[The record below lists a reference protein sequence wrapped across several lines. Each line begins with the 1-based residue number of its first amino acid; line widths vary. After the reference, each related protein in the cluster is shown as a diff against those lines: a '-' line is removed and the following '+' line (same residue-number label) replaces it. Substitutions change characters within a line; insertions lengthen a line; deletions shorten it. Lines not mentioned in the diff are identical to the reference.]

1 MKNNKKLN
9 ICSSFIKLMIGFW
22 FASLGIV
29 FTINADLGLSPW
41 DVLHQGL
48 TNIIPITMGQ
58 ANIVVGI
65 VVVVLSMFLGVQI
78 GIGTILN
85 TIFVGVFID
94 LIEMTNII
102 PMAHNVFSGI
112 VMIVIGMVSLSLGS
126 CLYLSCELGCG
137 PRDGLMTA
145 LTRITK
151 RPVKVV
157 RTTIEMGALILGWT
171 LGGFVGIGTVITAL
185 LLGYIIQV
193 CCKILKLNIAT
204 LKHKSIIESFKV
216 VFSIVK
222 A

>member
-1 MKNNKKLN
+1 MKNNKNLN
-9 ICSSFIKLMIGFW
+9 ICSTFVKLMIGFW

-29 FTINADLGLSPW
+29 FMINSDLGLSPW

-48 TNIIPITMGQ
+48 TNLIPITMGQ
-58 ANIVVGI
+58 ANIIVGI
-65 VVVVLSMFLGVQI
+65 IVVISSMFLGVQI

-94 LIEMTNII
+94 LITMTNII
-102 PMAHNVFSGI
+102 PIAHNIFVGV
-112 VMIVIGMVSLSLGS
+112 VMILIGMIFLSLGS

-151 RPVKVV
+151 MPVKVV
-157 RTTIEMGALILGWT
+157 RTTIEMGALILGWM
-171 LGGFVGIGTVITAL
+171 LGGFVGVGTVITAL
-185 LLGYIIQV
+185 LLGYIIQI

-204 LKHKSIIESFKV
+204 LKHRSIIESFKV
-216 VFSIVK
+216 VFNSVK